1 MDESLYFNF
10 EIGNMNIKASV
21 GSPLTVG
28 NRLEPRI
35 HNHTNF
41 EYHFVLRESVELFI
55 ESTKISLGT
64 EEALLIFPDTYHHFV
79 PTNED
84 AAVFSFYFTVV
95 PNKRRA
101 AADYYGAL
109 SRALP
114 ENTKYLFIDKQAP
127 ILDCVKQIQAN
138 LSAEK
143 PFAKELVCAYF
154 QLFFYLLFG
163 TLFEK
168 ETLPGSAA
176 EKPERYFSRRYM
188 IEDYFNEHYM
198 EDITLKKLAGILCLS
213 EKQTERII
221 QNIFH
226 MNFRE
231 KLTATRLEIAKS
243 LLSKTDKQV
252 EEVAALVG
260 YRSYNGF
267 YNWFKANTGCSPQEF
282 RKINQ

>member
-10 EIGNMNIKASV
+10 EIGNMNITASV

-41 EYHFVLRESVELFI
+41 EYHFVLRESVELFL
-55 ESTKISLGT
+55 ESAKITLGT
-64 EEALLIFPDTYHHFV
+64 GEALLILPDTYHHFV
-79 PTNED
+79 PTNEE

-163 TLFEK
+163 TLFEFGVGDSGVIHGAQ
-168 ETLPGSAA
+168 TLD
-176 EKPERYFSRRYM
+176 E
-188 IEDYFNEHYM
+188 
-198 EDITLKKLAGILCLS
+198 
-213 EKQTERII
+213 
-221 QNIFH
+221 
-226 MNFRE
+226 
-231 KLTATRLEIAKS
+231 
-243 LLSKTDKQV
+243 
-252 EEVAALVG
+252 
-260 YRSYNGF
+260 
-267 YNWFKANTGCSPQEF
+267 
-282 RKINQ
+282 

>member
-1 MDESLYFNF
+1 MEESLYFNF

-28 NRLEPRI
+28 RKLESRI

-41 EYHFVLRESVELFI
+41 EYHFVLRETVELF
-55 ESTKISLGT
+55 T
-64 EEALLIFPDTYHHFV
+64 ETEKVTLEQEDGLLIFPNTYHHFV
-79 PTNED
+79 CSRED

-101 AADYYGAL
+101 ADYYGVL
-109 SRALP
+109 SRALQKDT
-114 ENTKYLFIDKQAP
+114 NLLFVGRQAP
-127 ILDCVKQIQAN
+127 IVDCVKQIHVN
-138 LSAEK
+138 LCEEK
-143 PFAKELVCAYF
+143 PFARELMFAYF
-154 QLFFYLLFG
+154 QLFFYLLFSI
-163 TLFEK
+163 LFEK

-176 EKPERYFSRRYM
+176 EKPERYFSRQYM

-198 EDITLKKLAGILCLS
+198 EDITLKKLAAILCLS

-231 KLTATRLEIAKS
+231 KLTVTRLEIAKS

-267 YNWFKANTGCSPQEF
+267 YNWFKSNAGCSPQEF
-282 RKINQ
+282 RKNNQ

>member
-10 EIGNMNIKASV
+10 EIGNMNITASV
-21 GSPLTVG
+21 GSLLTVG

-79 PTNED
+79 PTKED

-95 PNKRRA
+95 PNKRRV

-143 PFAKELVCAYF
+143 PFAKELACAYF
-154 QLFFYLLFG
+154 QIFFYLLFG
-163 TLFEK
+163 ILFAK

-176 EKPERYFSRRYM
+176 EKPERHYSRRYM

-198 EDITLKKLAGILCLS
+198 EDISLKKLAGILCLS

-267 YNWFKANTGCSPQEF
+267 YNWFKSNTGCSPQEF